1 MNKSD
6 ALLRIRSV
14 ANEKCNVKNCSKPG
28 TPYFVYRE
36 STVDVY
42 CICEVCKRYLVKRQD
57 TVVWLSA
64 AKPVDLDTVYEDAV
78 CALVGTSHHV
88 ADSFRHTFD
97 SLLSGESLRLVEVA
111 GYLNTQQRRNSEGDV
126 KIFEK
131 IRDWI
136 NSYSDLEYLRERVHT
151 YEVLSA

>member
-1 MNKSD
+1 
-6 ALLRIRSV
+6 
-14 ANEKCNVKNCSKPG
+14 
-28 TPYFVYRE
+28 
-36 STVDVY
+36 
-42 CICEVCKRYLVKRQD
+42 
-57 TVVWLSA
+57 
-64 AKPVDLDTVYEDAV
+64 
-78 CALVGTSHHV
+78 V